1 MSEVRFDRYYR
12 YEELTEILRSWAVAY
27 PDLLDVSSIGPSY
40 EGRDIWLATLT
51 SSATG
56 EARHKPAL
64 WVEGNIHATEVTG
77 CTAGLYLIH
86 KLITGFG
93 TDERVTRVL
102 DTRTFYVVP
111 RLNPDGAE
119 LALADHPKFI
129 RSSVR
134 PYPYSDEQDGF
145 FAEDVDGDGR
155 ILSMR
160 LKDPNGAWKAYA
172 EDPRLMIA
180 RGPDEDGG
188 DYYRLLT
195 EGSVRNYDG
204 VSIKAAPPLEGLDLN
219 RNYPALWDTESVQKG
234 AGPYPTSEPEVRA
247 MVQAVVDRPN
257 ITGFITYHTFS
268 SVHLRPY
275 STHNDDH
282 FPTADLRTY
291 QLIGEKAT
299 EITGYPA
306 ISIFHDFKYDPKTNI
321 VGASDDWVYDHLGI
335 YAWTTEFWSPM
346 KQAGITDYKY
356 IEWFREHPIEDDL
369 KLLKWNDEVLGGKG
383 YIDWY
388 PHHHQQ
394 LGEVELGGW
403 HSMHCWRNPPPE
415 FLENE
420 VSSHADFAI
429 FHLLI
434 SPKLEL
440 QVVELKHL
448 NDSMFSLRVVVANS
462 GWLPTNVTEK
472 ATERK
477 AVRPVEVELVLPE
490 GATLVQGE
498 HRLEL
503 GQLEGRDQKRNML
516 FTGGDFTGD
525 RAKGEWVIDAP
536 GGGTLRVEARHQRAG
551 LAIENVELT
560 SDVRR

>member
-1 MSEVRFDRYYR
+1 
-12 YEELTEILRSWAVAY
+12 
-27 PDLLDVSSIGPSY
+27 SIGQSF
-40 EGRDIWLATLT
+40 EGREIWLATMT
-51 SSATG
+51 NTATG
-56 EARHKPAL
+56 EAASKPAL
-64 WVEGNIHATEVTG
+64 WVEANIHATEVTG
-77 CTAGLYLIH
+77 CTAALYLIN
-86 KLITGFG
+86 KLIGGFG
-93 TDERVTRVL
+93 TDESVTRVM

-119 LALADHPKFI
+119 LALADRPKFV

-134 PYPYSDEQDGF
+134 HYPFADEQDGF
-145 FAEDVDGDGR
+145 YGEDVDGDGR

-160 LKDPNGAWKAYA
+160 VRDDNGAWKAYPD
-172 EDPRLMIA
+172 DPRLLVA
-180 RGPDEDGG
+180 RDPDEVGG
-188 DYYRLLT
+188 VYYRLFP

-257 ITGFITYHTFS
+257 ITGFITYHTYS

-299 EITGYPA
+299 EITGYAA

-321 VGASDDWVYDHLGI
+321 VGGSDDWMYDHLGV

-356 IEWFREHPIEDDL
+356 IEWFREHPVEDDL

-388 PHHHQQ
+388 RYEHPQ

-403 HSMHCWRNPPPE
+403 HSMYCWRNPPPE
-415 FLENE
+415 FLEQE
-420 VSSHADFAI
+420 ISSHADFAI

-440 QVVELKHL
+440 SSVELKHL
-448 NDSMFSLRVVVANS
+448 SGSMFSLRVVVINS

-472 ATERK
+472 AMERK
-477 AVRPVEVELVLPE
+477 AVRPVEVELTLPD

-498 HRLEL
+498 QKTEL
-503 GQLEGRDQKRNML
+503 GQLGGRDQKRNIL
-516 FTGGDFTGD
+516 FAGGDFTDD

-536 GGGTLRVEARHQRAG
+536 KAGTLLIEARHQRAG
-551 LAIENVELT
+551 TAVSKVEL
-560 SDVRR
+560 SVR